1 LINYAQLSNIISKK
15 HGVDYD
21 VLLEFSDDI
30 HKFICNRPMMFPGFI
45 GGHCVIPN
53 LSLID
58 EESFWQIDKINN
70 IYAKKVKNAKSIA
83 KKYVKGKQSYNS
95 K

>member
-1 LINYAQLSNIISKK
+1 MELNDEMWQ
-15 HGVDYD
+15 
-21 VLLEFSDDI
+21 FSDEI
-30 HKFICNRPMMFPGFI
+30 QKFVGNIPKMFPGFI

-58 EESFWQIDKINN
+58 EDTFWQIDKINN
-70 IYAKKVKNAKSIA
+70 MYAKKVKNAKLIA
-83 KKYVKGKQSYNS
+83 KKYVKCKQSYD

>member
-1 LINYAQLSNIISKK
+1 
-15 HGVDYD
+15 
-21 VLLEFSDDI
+21 
-30 HKFICNRPMMFPGFI
+30 MFPGFI

-58 EESFWQIDKINN
+58 EDVFWQIDKINN
-70 IYAKKVKNAKSIA
+70 TYAKKVKNSKSIA
-83 KKYVKGKQSYNS
+83 KKYVKGKQSYDS